1 VGQPI
6 VQKVELPAGT
16 LGALA
21 FPHPDYADAYRVRLP
36 DGASSDPEAI
46 TLAVLGTAPGW
57 VTLLMRVR
65 DWLAGMIGLK
75 TSEQLLRRDGTRAS
89 PQWIDDLG
97 IFNVFER
104 RADELLLGEN
114 DRHLDFRVSVL
125 VQRDGDAKWAIVST
139 VVQFNNWLGRAYFLP
154 VRQFHKLIVPAMIR
168 HAYRRYSTQ

>member
-36 DGASSDPEAI
+36 DEAPSDPEAI

-57 VTLLMRVR
+57 VALLMRVR
-65 DWLAGMIGLK
+65 DWLVGMIGLK
-75 TSEQLLRRDGTRAS
+75 TSEQLLRRDGRRAGPRS
-89 PQWIDDLG
+89 IDDLG

-125 VQRDGDAKWAIVST
+125 VRNDSGGNWAIVST
-139 VVQFNNWLGRAYFLP
+139 VVRFNNWLGRAYFLP
-154 VRQFHKLIVPAMIR
+154 VRLFHKLIVPAMIR
-168 HAYRRYSTQ
+168 SACRRFSTP